1 MRRIRFPQPYRG
13 QAREKVYGYPS
24 PPKPYYWL
32 VEYIFWFIF
41 AIVGI
46 GILGFAIFYVAT
58 RQDFTGFFVF
68 ILYLVFLLIAIFAFK
83 DAKQIETIT
92 SDEDVQ
98 ENNDKYNDP
107 SEDRFIEVEEMSP
120 DRTGRY
126 ASRWHQPLP
135 RWRYRITGTK
145 SKSRTN
151 RFNISIFLGM
161 GVFVGIVVIFGAS
174 PALII
179 GLITVICLTLLTAY
193 LMKD

>member
-1 MRRIRFPQPYRG
+1 MPGARFPQPYRG
-13 QAREKVYGYPS
+13 QGRDKVYGYPS

-41 AIVGI
+41 AIVGL

-68 ILYLVFLLIAIFAFK
+68 SLYLVFLLIAIFAFK
-83 DAKQIETIT
+83 DAKEIETIT

-98 ENNDKYNDP
+98 EANDKPNDS

-135 RWRYRITGTK
+135 RWRYRIAGAKPK
-145 SKSRTN
+145 SSTN
-151 RFNISIFLGM
+151 RFVIGIFLGM
-161 GVFVGIVVIFGAS
+161 GVFVGIVIIFGAS
-174 PALII
+174 RPLII
-179 GLITVICLTLLTAY
+179 GLITVICLAFLVVY